1 MTDHFPERPTS
12 LAAAAR
18 THWRGF
24 AGMWL
29 FPFYVTL
36 VLPHIVP
43 SGSGFWIPFVFLV
56 IPVSAALI
64 PLQVMWMR
72 HQVRFRHL
80 ALLGVVLP
88 FVLIWIVWLLPL
100 LAPGP

>member
-1 MTDHFPERPTS
+1 MTDLYPERPKAIR
-12 LAAAAR
+12 LAAR
-18 THWRGF
+18 THWKGF
-24 AGMWL
+24 AAMWL

-43 SGSGFWIPFVFLV
+43 PESGFGRTFVFLV
-56 IPVSAALI
+56 IPISAALI
-64 PLQVMWMR
+64 PLQVMWVR

-88 FVLIWIVWLLPL
+88 FVLIWIIWLVPLALP
-100 LAPGP
+100 A

>member
-1 MTDHFPERPTS
+1 
-12 LAAAAR
+12 
-18 THWRGF
+18 
-24 AGMWL
+24 MWL

-43 SGSGFWIPFVFLV
+43 PASGFWISFVFLV
-56 IPVSAALI
+56 VPISAALI

-72 HQVRFRHL
+72 HEVRLRHL
-80 ALLGVVLP
+80 AVLGVVLP